1 MRAVDARK
9 RGKKVKQICSHFAI
23 EQNEKKNEETHGLAH
38 ISTMVGLC
46 MCVCVRTRTNEK
58 ENLNQAA
65 NKKENTRKK
74 AI

>member
-9 RGKKVKQICSHFAI
+9 RGKKSNKSVRISPSNRMRKKMKKHTVSHTY
-23 EQNEKKNEETHGLAH
+23 QLWL
-38 ISTMVGLC
+38 V
-46 MCVCVRTRTNEK
+46 CVCVCVHTRTNEK